1 MEITYFKLEASH
13 NWWLKTG
20 IIKNAFSED
29 KAIQLNQLNNIIKT
43 KQKLSSKIKKIKI
56 NPNAPPTGS
65 IILDKLKE
73 QRHTRIH
80 MPVW

>member
-29 KAIQLNQLNNIIKT
+29 KAIQLHWLKNIIKT
-43 KQKLSSKIKKIKI
+43 KQKLGSKIKKIF
-56 NPNAPPTGS
+56 NLNVPPTGG
-65 IILDKLKE
+65 IILDKVKE
-73 QRHTRIH
+73 
-80 MPVW
+80 

>member
-29 KAIQLNQLNNIIKT
+29 KAIQLHRLKNIIKT
-43 KQKLSSKIKKIKI
+43 KQKLGSKVKKK
-56 NPNAPPTGS
+56 N
-65 IILDKLKE
+65 
-73 QRHTRIH
+73 
-80 MPVW
+80 